1 MRQWIGVTV
10 VAVGIAGAAIIV
22 PPLILPD
29 HDSASVTPSL
39 KPSSSAPAQP
49 PASAFQPGEKPIAIQ
64 AEDPGNKLTG
74 GASPVSCSTC
84 RGGKRVR
91 YMCAD
96 CTLVVRF
103 TLPSAGAR
111 TVTVYYES
119 DGDRS
124 LKVRVNGGAPRT
136 FPASGPDWTVPQSFR
151 FTAELPAGSV
161 ELTLYNDSAPAPDL
175 DEIVVG

>member
-29 HDSASVTPSL
+29 HEPVAPSL
-39 KPSSSAPAQP
+39 SPSFNP
-49 PASAFQPGEKPIAIQ
+49 PASAFQPGASPSFAPVAIQ
-64 AEDPGNKLTG
+64 AEDPDNKLTG
-74 GASPVSCSTC
+74 GASAVSCSTC

-124 LKVRVNGGAPRT
+124 LKVRVNGGAART

-151 FTAELPAGSV
+151 FTAELPAGTV